1 MDWKLKIQSG
11 WRNDH
16 ENSQGKDGE
25 NLQFSCGSIANARFK
40 RIANLF
46 ATL

>member
-1 MDWKLKIQSG
+1 MDWKLTIQG
-11 WRNDH
+11 H

-25 NLQFSCGSIANARFK
+25 NLQFSCESIANARFK

-46 ATL
+46 AAL